1 MFKDAT
7 ALSPLI
13 AEAQNLCEDLYVLV
27 GVNPKR
33 VLLFENIQKEIDDCS
48 ESFSDIQRLKNL
60 SRTRWTTRGSAAAVL
75 INSFASQASFI
86 DRTRSTAEK
95 FHIFG
100 SVHAMKTEIPPFDS
114 DIKDSTNS
122 SL

>member
-1 MFKDAT
+1 MVHSGLNA
-7 ALSPLI
+7 ALSVNI
-13 AEAQNLCEDLYVLV
+13 ARKCTGRISKFKLDNTECNARSS
-27 GVNPKR
+27 R
-33 VLLFENIQKEIDDCS
+33 VIALLAF
-48 ESFSDIQRLKNL
+48 
-60 SRTRWTTRGSAAAVL
+60 
-75 INSFASQASFI
+75 NSFASQASLI
-86 DRTRSTAEK
+86 DRARSTAEK